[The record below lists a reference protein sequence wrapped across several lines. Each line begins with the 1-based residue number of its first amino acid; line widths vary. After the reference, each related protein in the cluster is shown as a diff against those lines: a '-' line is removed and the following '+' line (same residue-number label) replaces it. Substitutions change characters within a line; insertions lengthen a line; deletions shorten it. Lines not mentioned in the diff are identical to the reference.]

1 MNSNKRKSVGRNL
14 KRNLK
19 INFTKQNFDKR
30 NPEKEIPKIQLIPNL
45 TYSYHSEH
53 F

>member
-30 NPEKEIPKIQLIPNL
+30 NPEKEIDQFSQIC
-45 TYSYHSEH
+45 T
-53 F
+53 